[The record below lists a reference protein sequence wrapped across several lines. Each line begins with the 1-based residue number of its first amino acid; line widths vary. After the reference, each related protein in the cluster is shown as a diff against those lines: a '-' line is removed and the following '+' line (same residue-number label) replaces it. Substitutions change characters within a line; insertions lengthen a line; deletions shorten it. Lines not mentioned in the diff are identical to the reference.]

1 MDNDK
6 NEFYTNVIWIRT
18 IFSIF
23 SLICCI
29 IIIFL
34 YLILCFQV
42 ILHKYFKNRK
52 NNDYLIES
60 RSDKEEEAMSQNIIG
75 RSKIGL
81 GSHFILMLIISNFFL
96 SILAIIFSSA
106 YKGKNPI
113 EEKNDA
119 TCITISFFHTFF
131 EISSVCWTTLIT
143 RLFLKSTE
151 NSELSKIQEK
161 HELQIGFIYSFFFSF
176 ILSVFPLFS
185 GSYGNAFYQCSFNY
199 QEITA
204 FTYIWMILINIFGGL
219 NFIYNLYSF
228 WKVNQ
233 FYSEKLDLLQSQQRN
248 SEYKLLRHYVWAFRV
263 FPFILIVTR
272 LLNVIS
278 RILDIQY
285 YKAEEQLAAQ
295 GIIKFFVYLSSTA
308 YCLNGFFNSAFCSY
322 FFRGVFNMCKKKKD
336 NDLSL
341 NSQVE
346 DLKERISIFPESESD
361 LNVSQEDAD
370 VKYD

>member
-1 MDNDK
+1 MVNDK
-6 NEFYTNVIWIRT
+6 NEFYTNVILIRT
-18 IFSIF
+18 IFSII

-34 YLILCFQV
+34 YLILCLQV

-60 RSDKEEEAMSQNIIG
+60 KSEREEVMSQNIIG

-81 GSHFILMLIISNFFL
+81 GSHFILMLIISNLFL
-96 SILAIIFSSA
+96 NILAIIFTSA
-106 YKGKNPI
+106 YKDKNPTD
-113 EEKNDA
+113 EKNDA
-119 TCITISFFHTFF
+119 TCITISYFHTFF

-151 NSELSKIQEK
+151 NTELNKIQEK

-176 ILSVFPLFS
+176 VLSILPLFS

-199 QEITA
+199 QKITA
-204 FTYIWMILINIFGGL
+204 FSYIWMILINVFGCL
-219 NFIYNLYSF
+219 NFTYNIYSF
-228 WKVNQ
+228 WKVNK
-233 FYSEKLDLLQSQQRN
+233 FYSEKLKLLQSQQRN
-248 SEYKLLRHYVWAFRV
+248 SEYKLLRHYVWAFRI

-272 LLNVIS
+272 LLNIIS

-285 YKAEEQLAAQ
+285 FKAQEELAAQ
-295 GIIKFFVYLSSTA
+295 GIIKFFVYLSSSA
-308 YCLNGFFNSAFCSY
+308 YCLNGFFNSVFCSY
-322 FFRGVFNMCKKKKD
+322 FFRGVFNMCKKKKE
-336 NDLSL
+336 NEISL
-341 NSQVE
+341 NSQIE
-346 DLKERISIFPESESD
+346 DLKERISMFPESEND
-361 LNVSQEDAD
+361 LNVSQEDED